1 MTAFF
6 AGLVTFM
13 KGVTALRDIGQF
25 FVAEWIKY
33 DINQIGGAAAA
44 KKEVNEILN
53 LKLSQSTSDR
63 ERRAILLAMHGNESL
78 PE

>member
-6 AGLVTFM
+6 ASLVTFM
-13 KGVTALRDIGQF
+13 KGITAIRDIGQL

-33 DINQIGGAAAA
+33 DINQIGDDAAV
-44 KKEVNEILN
+44 KKEINEVLN

-63 ERRAILLAMHGNESL
+63 ERRALLLAMHGNE
-78 PE
+78 